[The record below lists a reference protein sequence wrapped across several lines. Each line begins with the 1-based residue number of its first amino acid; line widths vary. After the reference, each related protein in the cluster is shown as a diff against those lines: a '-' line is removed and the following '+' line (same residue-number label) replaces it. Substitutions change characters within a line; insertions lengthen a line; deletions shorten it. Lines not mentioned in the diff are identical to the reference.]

1 LQGRNNSTCGS
12 VVEVSADK
20 PDSAVS
26 AYEKTERSF
35 ENVTTQTDVQLD
47 TPTADT
53 SGSEPKIHDVI
64 IVGSGP
70 SGYTAAVYTA
80 RANLK
85 PVMIASSVKAGGELM
100 NTTDVEN
107 FPGFPEGVMGP
118 DLMEQFEKQAR
129 RFGTEILF
137 EDVVSAELSGEIK
150 KLTIATGEEFLARA
164 VIISTGSE
172 YREIGLEDE
181 KRLSGHGVSWCATC
195 DGFFFRNQDIAVVGG
210 GDSAMEEALFLT
222 KFARSVTVIHRR
234 DTLRASKIMQDR
246 AFAHEKIR
254 FLWNSEVVG
263 IHGTDKVTGVKLA
276 STVDGSTSDLDVTGI
291 FVAIG
296 NDPRVDLV
304 KDQLELTS
312 EGTIAVLGRTS
323 KTSLPG
329 VFAAGDVIDPTYRQ
343 AITASGSGCVAALD
357 VEHYLA
363 DTVSASQTAARV
375 PTPPAEAVSE
385 TASL

>member
-1 LQGRNNSTCGS
+1 M
-12 VVEVSADK
+12 
-20 PDSAVS
+20 
-26 AYEKTERSF
+26 EKTERSF
-35 ENVTTQTDVQLD
+35 ENVTTQTEVQLD
-47 TPTADT
+47 TPTAQST
-53 SGSEPKIHDVI
+53 EGEQKIHDVI

-129 RFGTEILF
+129 RFGTEILY
-137 EDVVSAELSGEIK
+137 EDVVKAELSGDVK
-150 KLTIATGEEFLARA
+150 KLTIATGEEFLARS

-172 YREIGLEDE
+172 YREIGLDDE

-195 DGFFFRNQDIAVVGG
+195 DGFFFRDQDIAVVGG

-246 AFAHEKIR
+246 AFAHEKIS

-263 IHGTDKVTGVKLA
+263 IHGSDKVTGLKLA
-276 STVDGSTSDLDVTGI
+276 NIADGTTSDIEVTGV

-304 KDQLELTS
+304 KDQLELTV
-312 EGTIAVLGRTS
+312 EGTIAVQGRTS
-323 KTSLPG
+323 KTSVPG

-385 TASL
+385 NASL